1 MRIRIHNTDFLTPSL
16 QVKTELG
23 DENRLGA
30 KKMEDLGVA
39 EDLTVSRHGKLLGLA
54 FQRIIL
60 DEAHTI
66 R

>member
-1 MRIRIHNTDFLTPSL
+1 
-16 QVKTELG
+16 
-23 DENRLGA
+23 
-30 KKMEDLGVA
+30 MEDLGVA

-66 R
+66 RSLTFFLN